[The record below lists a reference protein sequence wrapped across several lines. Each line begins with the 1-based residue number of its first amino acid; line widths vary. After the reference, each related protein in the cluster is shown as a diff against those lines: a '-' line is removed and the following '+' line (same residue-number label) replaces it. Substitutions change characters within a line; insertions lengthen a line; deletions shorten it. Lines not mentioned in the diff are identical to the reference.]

1 MNNRNRKVTG
11 RIAGSHNGLVSLLIL
26 ATVTSGIRYGT
37 NTIPARSLCRGTSNT
52 KLCQFRRRRRR
63 LGGDGGTEYS
73 WKYSGVA
80 TGGDGGSDNG
90 NGGDNNNGGGNGGN
104 RDGNGGDALGGNGG
118 DGASDGGQGGEGGR
132 VRQTCILVSEVLNV
146 NPTIKVPSVG
156 YQPVADELIN
166 LMTERI
172 RRSEIN
178 LRNTSFFYFQLSTGV
193 LTIDGSAQVP
203 SKHY

>member
-1 MNNRNRKVTG
+1 MAV
-11 RIAGSHNGLVSLLIL
+11 
-26 ATVTSGIRYGT
+26 T
-37 NTIPARSLCRGTSNT
+37 NTA
-52 KLCQFRRRRRR
+52 
-63 LGGDGGTEYS
+63 GD
-73 WKYSGVA
+73 SGVS
-80 TGGDGGSDNG
+80 TGGDCGSDNG

-104 RDGNGGDALGGNGG
+104 RDGNGGDSLGGNGG

-156 YQPVADELIN
+156 YQPVADQLIN

-172 RRSEIN
+172 GSEIN

-193 LTIDGSAQVP
+193 LTIDRSAQVP
-203 SKHY
+203 SKYYLFSLKLLEEINNT